1 MLDGIDYYPKKK
13 KRSFGKLIGL
23 LLFFLALISLW
34 YYLQNLDLSE
44 SKSSTIIISQPTEY
58 VEDEKKAV
66 EDSNE
71 PIAPKL
77 IESNVE
83 SLDEVVSNYE
93 ANTQN

>member
-34 YYLQNLDLSE
+34 YYLQNLDLNE
-44 SKSSTIIISQPTEY
+44 SKSSTIIISQPPEY
-58 VEDEKKAV
+58 VEDEKKVV

-71 PIAPKL
+71 SIAPKL

>member
-44 SKSSTIIISQPTEY
+44 SKSSTIIISQPPKY
-58 VEDEKKAV
+58 VEDEKKVV

-71 PIAPKL
+71 SIAPKL
-77 IESNVE
+77 IESYVE

>member
-44 SKSSTIIISQPTEY
+44 SKSSTIIISQPPEY
-58 VEDEKKAV
+58 VEDEKKVV

-71 PIAPKL
+71 SIAPKL
-77 IESNVE
+77 IESNVV

>member
-34 YYLQNLDLSE
+34 YYLQNLDLNE
-44 SKSSTIIISQPTEY
+44 SKSSTIIISQPPEY
-58 VEDEKKAV
+58 VEDEKKVV

-71 PIAPKL
+71 PITPKL

>member
-23 LLFFLALISLW
+23 LLFFLALFSLW

-44 SKSSTIIISQPTEY
+44 SKSSTIIISQPSEY
-58 VEDEKKAV
+58 IEEEKKAV
-66 EDSNE
+66 EDTNE
-71 PIAPKL
+71 SIVLKL
-77 IESNVE
+77 IESNEE

>member
-44 SKSSTIIISQPTEY
+44 SKSSTIIISQPPKY
-58 VEDEKKAV
+58 VEDEKKVV

>member
-44 SKSSTIIISQPTEY
+44 SKSSTIVISQPPEN
-58 VEDEKKAV
+58 VEDEKKVV

-93 ANTQN
+93 ANSQN